1 MRFWKE
7 GSFMNFVF
15 ISPNYPE
22 HYWMFCRGLKKYGA
36 TVLAIVD
43 QPYDSLS
50 NDLKANVDECYVVDN
65 FYDYEA
71 ILKACGYFTFKYGKI
86 DWIESNNEAWMQL
99 DARLRDDFHVTT
111 GFDFK
116 TITEYQSKAAMKK
129 YYAKAGLKTA
139 RYALVHSL
147 QDAIDFVDEV
157 GYPVVLKPDHGVG
170 ASFTYQ
176 IDGIHELKKIYAMT
190 KQYQM
195 IIEEFVDGDIFTLDG
210 IADANGTIRYLN
222 SLQYV
227 GNVMDSVVYH
237 LSIGCY
243 TEFKIGQKEQE
254 IAQKVVHAFGIKN
267 RFFHGEYFRLRKD
280 QEGLG
285 KKGDIIGLELNF
297 RPPGGFSP
305 DLMNYAGNLD
315 VYDLWAEVLLTQQ
328 ASYSKL
334 KRFSAGFAGRRNSIH
349 YKYTA
354 NEIKELFPE
363 EWIQTVYLS
372 PAFASAMGDAAIIAR
387 FSDAKSRAEFI
398 QKALETK
405 ES

>member
-195 IIEEFVDGDIFTLDG
+195 IIEEFVDGDIFT
-210 IADANGTIRYLN
+210 
-222 SLQYV
+222 
-227 GNVMDSVVYH
+227 
-237 LSIGCY
+237 
-243 TEFKIGQKEQE
+243 
-254 IAQKVVHAFGIKN
+254 
-267 RFFHGEYFRLRKD
+267 
-280 QEGLG
+280 
-285 KKGDIIGLELNF
+285 
-297 RPPGGFSP
+297 
-305 DLMNYAGNLD
+305 
-315 VYDLWAEVLLTQQ
+315 
-328 ASYSKL
+328 
-334 KRFSAGFAGRRNSIH
+334 
-349 YKYTA
+349 
-354 NEIKELFPE
+354 
-363 EWIQTVYLS
+363 
-372 PAFASAMGDAAIIAR
+372 
-387 FSDAKSRAEFI
+387 
-398 QKALETK
+398 
-405 ES
+405 

>member
-129 YYAKAGLKTA
+129 YYEKAGLKTA

-195 IIEEFVDGDIFTLDG
+195 II
-210 IADANGTIRYLN
+210 GTERKPYGNQKRTAAYDQKIRIDEKTDPAIKQRFQWKLARYRI
-222 SLQYV
+222 
-227 GNVMDSVVYH
+227 DERIRH
-237 LSIGCY
+237 R
-243 TEFKIGQKEQE
+243 QK
-254 IAQKVVHAFGIKN
+254 H
-267 RFFHGEYFRLRKD
+267 
-280 QEGLG
+280 
-285 KKGDIIGLELNF
+285 
-297 RPPGGFSP
+297 
-305 DLMNYAGNLD
+305 
-315 VYDLWAEVLLTQQ
+315 VL
-328 ASYSKL
+328 
-334 KRFSAGFAGRRNSIH
+334 
-349 YKYTA
+349 
-354 NEIKELFPE
+354 
-363 EWIQTVYLS
+363 
-372 PAFASAMGDAAIIAR
+372 
-387 FSDAKSRAEFI
+387 
-398 QKALETK
+398 
-405 ES
+405 